1 MKKGLIKKV
10 VASALLGI
18 MTMGFVGCGAS
29 NNKSATGTKDLLET
43 IQENGK
49 VVVGMSADYAPYEFH
64 YIETIQENG
73 KVVVGMS
80 ADYAP
85 YEFHYID
92 ENGKDVIGGFDVDIA
107 NEIAN
112 AIGVELVIQEM
123 DFDALVAALPA
134 GKIDLVVSGMNPT
147 EERAK
152 VVDFSEIY
160 YNSQHGIL
168 VRSEDVDKYKTFA
181 DLEDLVVSG
190 MNPTEERAKVVDFSE
205 IYYNSQHGILVR
217 SEDVDKYK
225 TFADLEGAK
234 VGAQLGST
242 QEQIARSEVPNA
254 DLQLLNNVN
263 NLILELKAGK
273 VDAVIMEK
281 PVAEMAVKSNPE
293 LAVGTPIYEDKTGGN
308 AVGMA
313 KNNPELLAKINEV
326 IKELN
331 ETGKMDE
338 YIVKANELAG
348 SVNIVE

>member
-10 VASALLGI
+10 VASTLLGI

-29 NNKSATGTKDLLET
+29 NNKSTTETKDLLET
-43 IQENGK
+43 IQEK
-49 VVVGMSADYAPYEFH
+49 
-64 YIETIQENG
+64 G

-112 AIGVELVIQEM
+112 SLGVELVIQEM

-134 GKIDLVVSGMNPT
+134 GKIDLVISGMNPT
-147 EERAK
+147 EK
-152 VVDFSEIY
+152 
-160 YNSQHGIL
+160 
-168 VRSEDVDKYKTFA
+168 
-181 DLEDLVVSG
+181 
-190 MNPTEERAKVVDFSE
+190 RAKVVDFSE

-225 TFADLEGAK
+225 TFADLEGVK
-234 VGAQLGST
+234 VGTQLGST
-242 QEQIARSEVPNA
+242 QEQISRNEIPNA

-273 VDAVIMEK
+273 IDAIVMEK

-293 LAVGTPIYEDKTGGN
+293 LAVGNPIYEEESGGN
-308 AVGMA
+308 AVGIA
-313 KNNPELLAKINEV
+313 KGNEELLAKINEV
-326 IKELN
+326 IKKLN
-331 ETGKMDE
+331 ESGKMDE

>member
-18 MTMGFVGCGAS
+18 MTMGFVGCGS
-29 NNKSATGTKDLLET
+29 SDNTSATKTKDLLE
-43 IQENGK
+43 K
-49 VVVGMSADYAPYEFH
+49 
-64 YIETIQENG
+64 IQENG

-107 NEIAN
+107 NEIAS
-112 AIGVELVIQEM
+112 ALGVELVIQEM

-134 GKIDLVVSGMNPT
+134 GKIDLVISGMNPT

-160 YNSQHGIL
+160 YNAQHGIL
-168 VRSEDVDKYKTFA
+168 VRAED
-181 DLEDLVVSG
+181 S
-190 MNPTEERAKVVDFSE
+190 
-205 IYYNSQHGILVR
+205 
-217 SEDVDKYK
+217 DKYK
-225 TFADLEGAK
+225 TFADLEGIK

-263 NLILELKAGK
+263 NLILELKTGK

-293 LAVGTPIYEDKTGGN
+293 LAVGNPTYEDKTGGN

>member
-1 MKKGLIKKV
+1 MKKGLMKKV
-10 VASALLGI
+10 IAAVMLGV

-29 NNKSATGTKDLLET
+29 SNKASDNNSTDLLET
-43 IQENGK
+43 IQEKGK
-49 VVVGMSADYAPYEFH
+49 L
-64 YIETIQENG
+64 
-73 KVVVGMS
+73 VVGMS

-107 NEIAN
+107 NEIAD

-134 GKIDLVVSGMNPT
+134 GKIDLVISGMNPT

-168 VRSEDVDKYKTFA
+168 VRA
-181 DLEDLVVSG
+181 
-190 MNPTEERAKVVDFSE
+190 
-205 IYYNSQHGILVR
+205 
-217 SEDVDKYK
+217 EDVDKYK

-242 QEQIARSEVPNA
+242 QEQIAKAEIPNA
-254 DLQLLNNVN
+254 DLQLLANVN
-263 NLILELKAGK
+263 NLILELKSGK
-273 VDAVIMEK
+273 VDAIVMEK
-281 PVAEMAVKSNPE
+281 PVAEMAVKNNPD
-293 LAVGTPIYEDKTGGN
+293 LAVGEPTYEEKTGGN
-308 AVGMA
+308 AVGVA

-326 IKELN
+326 INELN
-331 ETGKMDE
+331 ESGKMDD
-338 YIVKANELAG
+338 YILKANELAASAG
-348 SVNIVE
+348 VAE

>member
-29 NNKSATGTKDLLET
+29 NKSEKESKDLLAT
-43 IQENGK
+43 IQEK
-49 VVVGMSADYAPYEFH
+49 
-64 YIETIQENG
+64 G

-92 ENGKDVIGGFDVDIA
+92 ENGQDVIGGFDVDIA
-107 NEIAN
+107 NEIAS
-112 AIGVELVIQEM
+112 ALGVELVIQEM

-181 DLEDLVVSG
+181 DLEGV
-190 MNPTEERAKVVDFSE
+190 
-205 IYYNSQHGILVR
+205 
-217 SEDVDKYK
+217 
-225 TFADLEGAK
+225 K

-242 QEQIARSEVPNA
+242 QEQIARNEIPNA

>member
-10 VASALLGI
+10 VAFALLGI

-29 NNKSATGTKDLLET
+29 DNKTTAGNKGEGKDLLNT
-43 IQENGK
+43 IQEK
-49 VVVGMSADYAPYEFH
+49 
-64 YIETIQENG
+64 G

-107 NEIAN
+107 NEIAD
-112 AIGVELVIQEM
+112 AIGVDLVIQEM

-134 GKIDLVVSGMNPT
+134 GKVDLVISGMNPT

-160 YNSQHGIL
+160 YNSKHGIL
-168 VRSEDVDKYKTFA
+168 VRSEDADKFKTF
-181 DLEDLVVSG
+181 
-190 MNPTEERAKVVDFSE
+190 K
-205 IYYNSQHGILVR
+205 
-217 SEDVDKYK
+217 
-225 TFADLEGAK
+225 DLEGVK
-234 VGAQLGST
+234 VGVQLGST
-242 QEQIARSEVPNA
+242 QEQIAKAEIPNA
-254 DLQLLNNVN
+254 DLQQLANVN

-273 VDAVIMEK
+273 VDAIVMEK
-281 PVAEMAVKSNPE
+281 PVAEMAVKTNPE
-293 LAVGTPIYEDKTGGN
+293 LAVGEPTYEEKTGGN
-308 AVGMA
+308 AVGVA
-313 KNNPELLAKINEV
+313 KNNEQLLAKVNEV

-348 SVNIVE
+348 SVKIVGEDE

>member
-18 MTMGFVGCGAS
+18 MTMGLVGCGSSDNAS
-29 NNKSATGTKDLLET
+29 SEGNKKDLLDT
-43 IQENGK
+43 IQEK
-49 VVVGMSADYAPYEFH
+49 
-64 YIETIQENG
+64 G

-112 AIGVELVIQEM
+112 ELGVELVIQEM

-134 GKIDLVVSGMNPT
+134 GKVDLVISGMNPT

-152 VVDFSEIY
+152 VVDFSEVY

-168 VRSEDVDKYKTFA
+168 VRA
-181 DLEDLVVSG
+181 
-190 MNPTEERAKVVDFSE
+190 
-205 IYYNSQHGILVR
+205 
-217 SEDVDKYK
+217 EDVDKYK

-242 QEQIARSEVPNA
+242 QEQIAKNEIPNA
-254 DLQLLNNVN
+254 DLQLLANVN
-263 NLILELKAGK
+263 NLILELKSGK
-273 VDAVIMEK
+273 VDAIVMEK
-281 PVAEMAVKSNPE
+281 PVAEMAVKTNSE
-293 LAVGTPIYEDKTGGN
+293 LAVGQPTYEEESGGN
-308 AVGMA
+308 AVGIA
-313 KNNPELLAKINEV
+313 KGNEKLLAKVNEV

-338 YIVKANELAG
+338 YIVKANELAA
-348 SVNIVE
+348 SANIVE